1 MKKAKRIC
9 VYCKQKKLIFA
20 KNLCY
25 SCWFRIR
32 RATRPKKY
40 GRKIRKQGINGH
52 EHICDKCKE
61 LLIIKSRHLC
71 KRCYD
76 DQYKPMR
83 LRKVKE
89 KILIL
94 PSRRVFTKKVRNY
107 EI

>member
-1 MKKAKRIC
+1 MKKAARIC
-9 VYCKQKKLIFA
+9 VNCKQKKLIFA
-20 KNLCY
+20 KNLCC

-32 RATRPKKY
+32 RAKYPK
-40 GRKIRKQGINGH
+40 KIRKKGINGY

-61 LLIIKSRHLC
+61 LLVIKSRHLC

-83 LRKVKE
+83 QRKVKE

-94 PSRRVFTKKVRNY
+94 PSRRIFTKKVRNY